1 MHILKALV
9 FHVKHKTKKHL
20 KNHLNKTLSLL
31 EKHGAVSV
39 PAPSP
44 SVIPFIFDSLN
55 FKKVLVLKGPGFH
68 DILSSFEA
76 SLRGVVAFPYI
87 KSFEK
92 GGHVVKSFSQ
102 DVFERSSVF
111 FFL

>member
-1 MHILKALV
+1 MVEQIRS
-9 FHVKHKTKKHL
+9 T
-20 KNHLNKTLSLL
+20 LL

-76 SLRGVVAFPYI
+76 SLSGVVAFPYI

-102 DVFERSSVF
+102 DVFEGYV
-111 FFL
+111 LYTPGGGGGGATY